1 MEIKRLWQQDIPQV
15 QALMMDVVSR
25 LPSDALYSMDRLEA
39 LYEYV
44 QDKGEMYGT
53 FLGEKLVAYTVIA
66 FPGLSAS
73 NLGRE
78 FGVPEADLPRVASLE
93 GSIVHESVRGQGLQR
108 HFHALREQRAQEQGM
123 LYLYA
128 TVHPDNGISRQNL
141 EAAGFTLQFTRPMYG
156 GLLRHCYA
164 KKLEVLELQD

>member
-1 MEIKRLWQQDIPQV
+1 MEIRRLWQSDIPQV
-15 QALMMDVVSR
+15 QALMIDVVSR

-44 QDKGEMYGT
+44 EEKGEMYGA
-53 FLGEKLVAYTVIA
+53 FQAERLVAYTVIA

-78 FGVPEADLPRVASLE
+78 FGVPEAQLTRVASLE
-93 GSIVHESVRGQGLQR
+93 GTIVHESVRGQGLQR
-108 HFHALREQRAQEQGM
+108 HFHGWREQRAREKEM

-128 TVHPDNGISRQNL
+128 TVHPDNSISLKNL
-141 EAAGFTLQFTRPMYG
+141 EAAGFTLQFTRLMYG
-156 GLLRHCYA
+156 GLPRQCYA
-164 KKLEVLELQD
+164 KRLES

>member
-1 MEIKRLWQQDIPQV
+1 MEIRRLWQQDIPQV

-53 FLGEKLVAYTVIA
+53 FQGEKLVAYTVIA
-66 FPGLSAS
+66 FPGLSAN